1 MRHLIG
7 IAFLVVAGAAYVF
20 GVGPLF
26 FGAPLVGAVLLL
38 IGAGFEIGFWR
49 RLKRG
54 AAVRSSSAPGR
65 QTRA

>member
-1 MRHLIG
+1 MHHLIS

-26 FGAPLVGAVLLL
+26 FGAPLVGGVLML
-38 IGAGFEIGFWR
+38 IGAGFAIGFWR

-54 AAVRSSSAPGR
+54 TSARSSSALGR

>member
-26 FGAPLVGAVLLL
+26 FGAPLMGVVLLL

-54 AAVRSSSAPGR
+54 VPARSSSVPGR
-65 QTRA
+65 QDHV